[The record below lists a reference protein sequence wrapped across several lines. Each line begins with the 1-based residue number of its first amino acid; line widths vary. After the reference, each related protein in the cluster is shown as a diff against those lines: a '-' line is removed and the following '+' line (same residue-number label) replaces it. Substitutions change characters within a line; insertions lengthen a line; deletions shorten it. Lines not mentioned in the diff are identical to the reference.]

1 LTIPGTPPAPRAV
14 QPKPDD
20 EGTPGAAMWL
30 LSYLT
35 RRPRWNPAISLLI
48 IASLVLLIGLLGYLT
63 GPHLSLRLFYDIPV
77 ALAVA
82 WLGWRT
88 GVATS
93 VASVGVW
100 IASEGMAGAEF
111 VRRTG
116 LWWNALIAI
125 CMYVVVAL
133 ILSAF
138 ISLHRRLEERVRQ
151 RTAALQSE
159 VMARARLQHEI
170 LDISERE
177 RSSIGRDLHDGL
189 CQHLVGTALAAQ
201 VLSEQLGSRG
211 DPAAG
216 SARGIVSLVEEAI
229 AQTRSLANGL
239 LLAAI
244 QPDRLAAELEKL
256 ARIVSE
262 KHGIDCR
269 LLLRGEP
276 RAPDEAT
283 ASHLFRIA
291 QEAVR
296 NSLKHARPSRL
307 EIVFSDE
314 GGHLTLT
321 VSDDGTGL
329 PRKRRGPG
337 LGLRIMAHRAELIRA
352 DFAVEPGA
360 GGGTRVRCRLPDR
373 ASAN

>member
-1 LTIPGTPPAPRAV
+1 
-14 QPKPDD
+14 
-20 EGTPGAAMWL
+20 
-30 LSYLT
+30 
-35 RRPRWNPAISLLI
+35 
-48 IASLVLLIGLLGYLT
+48 
-63 GPHLSLRLFYDIPV
+63 
-77 ALAVA
+77 
-82 WLGWRT
+82 
-88 GVATS
+88 
-93 VASVGVW
+93 
-100 IASEGMAGAEF
+100 
-111 VRRTG
+111 
-116 LWWNALIAI
+116 
-125 CMYVVVAL
+125 
-133 ILSAF
+133 
-138 ISLHRRLEERVRQ
+138 
-151 RTAALQSE
+151 
-159 VMARARLQHEI
+159 
-170 LDISERE
+170 
-177 RSSIGRDLHDGL
+177 
-189 CQHLVGTALAAQ
+189 VGTALAAQ

-296 NSLKHARPSRL
+296 NSLKHARPSHL

-321 VSDDGTGL
+321 VSDDGPGL